1 MKGLSATDKDNIVTV
16 LYYWCSTLDL
26 QPHGRRHGPL
36 RASKEGRTRITFLP
50 ATITCFVLSIFSLA
64 CSLIRSCQ
72 VNSHIVYAYC
82 MSITK
87 KTFPVVKWRAVQDF
101 FMLNVSMYLR
111 VSGILCLKKTFP
123 RLCLYTVVFIH
134 GIYIFFNLIMKTLL
148 FPP

>member
-1 MKGLSATDKDNIVTV
+1 
-16 LYYWCSTLDL
+16 
-26 QPHGRRHGPL
+26 
-36 RASKEGRTRITFLP
+36 
-50 ATITCFVLSIFSLA
+50 LSIFSLA